1 MGDKAKTKKLSIYT
15 LCLFLSVII
24 VIIIASMADHRE
36 DAFQDQI
43 DRASEEN
50 VTFENAIVNLTNEND
65 SLKNEVE
72 KLKAEISE
80 SEKTADAY
88 SIISKALTLSR
99 DGDKDAALTKLSEID
114 TSGLTQD
121 ALIIYEAAQTAITA
135 D

>member
-1 MGDKAKTKKLSIYT
+1 
-15 LCLFLSVII
+15 
-24 VIIIASMADHRE
+24 MADHRE

-43 DRASEEN
+43 DRTSEEN